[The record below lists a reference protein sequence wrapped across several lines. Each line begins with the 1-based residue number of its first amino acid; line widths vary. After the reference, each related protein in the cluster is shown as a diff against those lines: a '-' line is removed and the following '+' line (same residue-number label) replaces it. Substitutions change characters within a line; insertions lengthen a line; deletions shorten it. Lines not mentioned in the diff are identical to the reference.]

1 MSPISLD
8 ADAFLMMKELS
19 AWLYETTQM
28 EEEKRN
34 LFRCVDEHRHAKV
47 GPLLEK
53 LGLDKIKVSRDTSW
67 IEYI

>member
-1 MSPISLD
+1 MTPTSLD

-19 AWLYETTQM
+19 SWLSETTQM
-28 EEEKRN
+28 EEEKEN

-53 LGLDKIKVSRDTSW
+53 LGFNKVKVSKDTDTS
-67 IEYI
+67 